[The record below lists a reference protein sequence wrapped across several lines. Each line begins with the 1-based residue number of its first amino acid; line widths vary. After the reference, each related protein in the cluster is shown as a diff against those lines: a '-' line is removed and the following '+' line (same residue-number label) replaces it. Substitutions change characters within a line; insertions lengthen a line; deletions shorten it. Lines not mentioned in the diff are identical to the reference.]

1 MRVKVD
7 WDLCQGHAVCASEA
21 PEVFA
26 FDKESSQVRV
36 LMQSPPEELR
46 AQVAAAVK
54 YCPTQALSIEAE

>member
-26 FDKESSQVRV
+26 LDKERPQVRV
-36 LMQSPPEELR
+36 LMERPPEELR
-46 AQVAAAVK
+46 TRVAAAVK
-54 YCPTQALSIEAE
+54 YCPTQALSIEEE

>member
-26 FDKESSQVRV
+26 FDKENAKVQV
-36 LMQSPPEELR
+36 LIECPGEELR

-54 YCPTQALSIEAE
+54 YCPTRALSIEGK

>member
-7 WDLCQGHAVCASEA
+7 WELCQGHAVCASEA

-36 LMQSPPEELR
+36 LLERP
-46 AQVAAAVK
+46 AA
-54 YCPTQALSIEAE
+54 

>member
-21 PEVFA
+21 PEIFA

-36 LMQSPPEELR
+36 LLERPPEELR
-46 AQVAAAVK
+46 AKLAAAVH
-54 YCPTQALSIEAE
+54 YCPTRALSIEAE

>member
-21 PEVFA
+21 PEIFA

-36 LMQSPPEELR
+36 LLERPPEELR
-46 AQVAAAVK
+46 AKLAAAVR
-54 YCPTQALSIEAE
+54 YCPTRALSIEEE